1 MDPFNW
7 LKNHRRK
14 EILKE
19 PFPLKWREILEE
31 RVTHYSFLNSDEKIQ
46 MEQLV
51 QVFIAEKNFE
61 GCNGL
66 EITDE
71 IRVVISA
78 EACMLILGLPH
89 DLFRKLVTILVYPL
103 TVVIPPSKVGV
114 FTQSPLLERQKT
126 AISGQAF
133 MRGPVILV
141 WDAVK
146 RGARHPES
154 GHNVVYHE
162 FAHFLDMLDG
172 VADGT
177 PELHSRDQY
186 KIWAKVFSEEFLELR
201 SKSKK
206 GKKTFLDPYGA
217 KNEAEF
223 FAVATEFFFDKP
235 VKMQKTHK
243 ALYDVLSDFYMQ
255 DTAERERR
263 SKKIDL
269 I

>member
-1 MDPFNW
+1 MFTW
-7 LKNHRRK
+7 LEKHHRR

-19 PFPLKWREILEE
+19 PFPLEWRGILEE
-31 RVTHYSFLNSDEKIQ
+31 RVTHYSFLNSDEKIHL
-46 MEQLV
+46 EQLV
-51 QVFIAEKNFE
+51 QIFIAEKNFE

-89 DLFRKLVTILVYPL
+89 DLFTKLVTILIYPS
-103 TVVIPPSKVGV
+103 TV
-114 FTQSPLLERQKT
+114 FTPPPRAGLFITQSSIIEKPRT
-126 AISGQAF
+126 AILGQAF

-146 RGARHPES
+146 RQARHPES

-177 PELHSRDQY
+177 PGLHSREQY
-186 KIWAKVFSEEFLELR
+186 KIWAKVFSEEFFKLR
-201 SKSKK
+201 DKSKK
-206 GKKTFLDPYGA
+206 GEKTFLDPYGA
-217 KNEAEF
+217 TNEAEF

-235 VKMQKTHK
+235 VKMQKSHK
-243 ALYDVLSDFYMQ
+243 ALYDVLAEFYMQ

-263 SKKIDL
+263 SKKKF
-269 I
+269 

>member
-1 MDPFNW
+1 MFNW
-7 LKNHRRK
+7 LKKYRRR
-14 EILKE
+14 EILKD
-19 PFPLKWREILEE
+19 PFPAEWREILEK
-31 RVTHYSFLNSDEKIQ
+31 RVLHYSFLNHDEKIHL
-46 MEQLV
+46 EQLV

-66 EITDE
+66 KITDE
-71 IRVVISA
+71 IKVVISA

-89 DLFRKLVTILVYPL
+89 DLYRKFITILVYPS
-103 TVVIPPSKVGV
+103 TVFTPPPSIRG
-114 FTQSPLLERQKT
+114 FTQSPLIEQPRTPIL
-126 AISGQAF
+126 GQAF

-146 RGARHPES
+146 RDARHPKS

-162 FAHFLDMLDG
+162 FAHVLDMLDG

-177 PELHSRDQY
+177 PELHSREQY
-186 KIWAKVFSEEFLELR
+186 NIWAKVLSEEFFKLR

-206 GKKTFLDPYGA
+206 GEKTFLDPYGA

-235 VKMQKTHK
+235 IKMQKSHK
-243 ALYDVLSDFYMQ
+243 ALYAVLSGFYLQ
-255 DTAERERR
+255 DTAERERL
-263 SKKIDL
+263 SKRNRNH
-269 I
+269 

>member
-1 MDPFNW
+1 MFKW
-7 LKNHRRK
+7 LEHHRRK
-14 EILKE
+14 EILKS
-19 PFPLKWREILEE
+19 PFPAEWRKILED
-31 RVTHYSFLNSDEKIQ
+31 RVVHYSFLNSDEKKHL
-46 MEQLV
+46 EQLV
-51 QVFIAEKNFE
+51 QVFIAEKKFE

-89 DLFRKLVTILVYPL
+89 DLYRKLVSILVYPS
-103 TVVIPPSKVGV
+103 TV
-114 FTQSPLLERQKT
+114 FTPPPRAGLFVTQSMAVEPVQTPIL
-126 AISGQAF
+126 GQAF
-133 MRGPVILV
+133 RQGPVILV

-146 RGARHPES
+146 REARHPES

-162 FAHFLDMLDG
+162 FAHYLDMLDG

-177 PELHSRDQY
+177 PGLHSREQY
-186 KIWAKVFSEEFLELR
+186 KIWAKVFSEEFFKLR
-201 SKSKK
+201 DKAKK

-223 FAVATEFFFDKP
+223 FAVATEYFFDKP
-235 VKMQKTHK
+235 IQMQRKHK
-243 ALYDVLSDFYMQ
+243 ALYDVLAGFYLQ

-263 SKKIDL
+263 SRRKSLK
-269 I
+269 